1 MEQRDS
7 GMNFS
12 KRAVTSIVAIVALIL
27 ATFSVVALT
36 GSSGGSKAPT
46 AGREGRDN
54 ASKAMREALLR
65 RPALAKNRLAL
76 AYVTEKLEQQGGE
89 ASGEVKNGPSQE
101 SYDQRAFPH
110 KYIGDTQR
118 KSSSSAFGRAQ
129 QRSNTTSGQ
138 NTLARTA
145 GASPARVPSWTPL
158 GPDGGR
164 VAAEATYT
172 GSPEYVSGRTT
183 ALAITK
189 RCTTSSCT
197 LWAGTAGGGLWR
209 TRDPLSSNPTWK
221 SIGAGIPSQAIG
233 SVYRAPNGDLY
244 VGTGEP
250 NGSSDSE
257 AGVGL
262 YRSTNGGDS
271 FTHLAGADAVTVD
284 RSIAAVAVDPR
295 NPRHLLLGTAVARH
309 GSSSVN
315 GGRFT
320 PPGAPRVGVYESTN
334 NGRTWQ
340 LSLSM
345 ASDIVDPTSPTG
357 SDYFRGGISK
367 ILFDPT
373 HKNVV
378 YASMFDYGL
387 YRAKTAKAK
396 DGWKPIYKINT
407 PGDPATGLD
416 SRVEFSLVTQ
426 TARGFVGKTRVYLG
440 DATYYDDSVA
450 GLLRSDN
457 GTASTP
463 TWKELSNPKPGTPGY
478 GSYNFC
484 QGQCSY
490 DMVVE
495 SPRGQPREVVLSGSM
510 NYDELLAFGGPGSS
524 NGRAVIRSRTEGRS
538 FRDMTND
545 ARSAPHGLHPDHHA
559 LVFVPGTPGTTHEK
573 FFTGSD
579 GGVVRTAG
587 PWKDRSSDCG
597 QRGVFGPERDNCE
610 QWLSAIPS
618 SNTTLNRGLQTLQ
631 FQSVSVPPT
640 SGIVQGGTQDNG
652 TWESDL
658 GGFSESIGGDGG
670 QSTFDPTNSD
680 IRFHSYYGPSH
691 DVSFDG
697 GTPRSWDY
705 ISDPL
710 NSSGEASSFY
720 VPLTGDPSVA
730 GTVFD
735 GLQHVWRTTDNGGD
749 RAFLDKYCNEING
762 DYGNRPKPCGD
773 WQKLGGAAGDLS
785 GGDRANYVVAVERA
799 PKAGSQNLW
808 AATRKG
814 DLFVSTNANTENPAA
829 VTYKRYD
836 QVLGLPNRFVSS
848 ITIDP
853 DNPNHAF
860 LSYSGYSAYSPG
872 GHVYEVTIDPTT
884 GTGTA
889 KDLSGANDGLG
900 DQPVTDLVYSPSTNS
915 LYASTDYGVLSRTL
929 GSSTWVATKGL
940 PKVAVYGLTLDERA
954 QTLYAAT
961 HGRSVWKLR
970 VG

>member
-1 MEQRDS
+1 
-7 GMNFS
+7 MNIS
-12 KRAVTSIVAIVALIL
+12 KRAVTSIVAILAVIV
-27 ATFSVVALT
+27 ATFSVVVLT
-36 GSSGGSKAPT
+36 RSSGGSHDPAAK
-46 AGREGRDN
+46 REGGSDV
-54 ASKAMREALLR
+54 AKAMREALER
-65 RPALAKNRLAL
+65 HPSLAKNRMAL
-76 AYVTEKLEQQGGE
+76 AYVSEKLEKQGGE

-110 KYIGDTQR
+110 KYIAATQR
-118 KSSSSAFGRAQ
+118 KGSDAAFGRAR
-129 QRSNTTSGQ
+129 QRSNTAAGRS
-138 NTLARTA
+138 TLARTA
-145 GASPARVPSWTPL
+145 GASPATVPSWTPL
-158 GPDGGR
+158 GPDGGK

-183 ALAITK
+183 ALAITNK
-189 RCTTSSCT
+189 CTTSSCT

-209 TRDPLSSNPTWK
+209 TRNPLSAKPTWK
-221 SIGAGIPSQAIG
+221 PIGTDIPSTAIG

-284 RSIAAVAVDPR
+284 RSIATVAVDPSDS
-295 NPRHLLLGTAVARH
+295 RHLLLGTAVARH

-320 PPGAPRVGVYESTN
+320 PPGAPKVGVYESTN

-345 ASDIVDPTSPTG
+345 DSDVVNPSSPSG
-357 SDYFRGGISK
+357 DDYFRGGISK

-373 HKNVV
+373 HKHVV

-387 YRAKTAKAK
+387 YRANTATAKG
-396 DGWKPIYKINT
+396 GWKPIYTINT

-440 DATYYDDSVA
+440 DATYYADSVA
-450 GLLRSDN
+450 GLLRSDD
-457 GTASTP
+457 GTASKP
-463 TWKELSNPKPGTPGY
+463 TWTELSNPEPGTPGY

-495 SPRGQPREVVLSGSM
+495 SPRGQPQEVVLSGSM

-524 NGRAVIRSRTEGRS
+524 NGRAVIRSRSEGRT

-545 ARSAPHGLHPDHHA
+545 AQSAPHGLHPDHHA

-573 FFTGSD
+573 FITASD
-579 GGVVRTAG
+579 GGVVRTSG

-597 QRGVFGPERDNCE
+597 QRGVLGPARDNCE

-640 SGIVQGGTQDNG
+640 TSIVQGGTQDNG

-658 GGFSESIGGDGG
+658 DGFSESIGGDGG

-697 GTPRSWDY
+697 GTPRSWDF
-705 ISDPL
+705 ISDPFD
-710 NSSGEASSFY
+710 EASSFY
-720 VPLTGDPSVA
+720 TPLTGDPSVA

-749 RAFLDKYCNEING
+749 RKFLDKYCNEING
-762 DYGNRPKPCGD
+762 DYGGKPAGTQCGD

-785 GGDRANYVVAVERA
+785 GGDTSNYVVAVERA
-799 PKAGSQNLW
+799 PLAGSRHLW

-814 DLFVSTNANTENPAA
+814 DLYVSTNANTARPAA

-836 QVLGLPNRFVSS
+836 VKLGLPNRFVSS

-853 DNPNHAF
+853 DNPNHAY
-860 LSYSGYSAYSPG
+860 LSYSGYDAYSAG
-872 GHVYEVTIDPTT
+872 GHVYEVTIDPAT

-889 KDLSGANDGLG
+889 KDLSGGPSDGLG
-900 DQPVTDLVYSPSTNS
+900 DQPVTDLVYSQSTNS

-940 PKVAVYGLTLDERA
+940 PRVAVYGLTLDERA
-954 QTLYAAT
+954 NSLYAAT